1 MSPPPPGCFH
11 LLQVAW
17 FWDTCTTDVLSQVN
31 VMNAIYNIVKYRPTH
46 HGEDKRIADAMSELK
61 ASLPVSEHTPSHMH
75 LCAVYTLTS

>member
-1 MSPPPPGCFH
+1 
-11 LLQVAW
+11 
-17 FWDTCTTDVLSQVN
+17 
-31 VMNAIYNIVKYRPTH
+31 MNAIYNIVKYRPTH